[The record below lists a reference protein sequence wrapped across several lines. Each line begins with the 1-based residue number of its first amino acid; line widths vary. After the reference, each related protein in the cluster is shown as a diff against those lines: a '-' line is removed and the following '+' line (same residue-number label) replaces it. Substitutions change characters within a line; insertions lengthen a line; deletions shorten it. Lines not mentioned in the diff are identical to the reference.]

1 MVFSVQSATE
11 ATIGHLEITI
21 ITKGEETMT
30 GQVKRQ
36 GNA

>member
-1 MVFSVQSATE
+1 MVFAVRSAT
-11 ATIGHLEITI
+11 AVKIGHLEIAI
-21 ITKGEETMT
+21 ITKKEEMAT